1 MHSKLLLLILFF
13 LGFLSC
19 KNEGAEKPVLHRISG
34 QTMGT
39 NYNISYLSNDP
50 SVTKVLMD
58 SILIDINNAVSTYI
72 PESRISQFNMD
83 SMALNYSDIE
93 EVKSLIY
100 ASERNI
106 HFENNFRI
114 AKDIYTKTQGFF
126 DPSIMPLVNYWGFGY
141 KDKKAVLEIDS
152 VEVRSLAKLCDFSQW
167 KISTDSSGLNLTKPL
182 NAELDF
188 SAVAKGYAVDVLAE
202 FLQNNGITN
211 YMVEIGGEI
220 FCSGNNGNSDHWKIG
235 LSKPEIAASIK
246 DLQSIIQL
254 SDKAMASSG
263 NYRNYYDVNGR
274 IYGHEIN
281 PLTGFPEINELLG
294 VTVLADNCAEADALA
309 TAFMVMGKSRTM
321 EWLSLNS
328 DVESVL
334 FFRSENGEIDQIPLN
349 GIDQYLEKLSPN

>member
-1 MHSKLLLLILFF
+1 MRSKLLLLILVF
-13 LGFLSC
+13 LGLLSC
-19 KNEGAEKPVLHRISG
+19 KNETVDKPVLHRISG

-39 NYNISYLSNDP
+39 NYNISYLNTDP
-50 SVTKVLMD
+50 TVSKAQMD

-83 SMALNYSDIE
+83 SLANNYSDTE
-93 EVKSLIY
+93 DEYTLSY
-100 ASERNI
+100 ESERNP
-106 HFENNFRI
+106 HFEKNFRI
-114 AKDIYTKTQGFF
+114 AKDIYIETQGFF

-152 VEVRSLAKLCDFSQW
+152 TRVRDLAKLCDFSQW
-167 KISTDSSGLNLTKPL
+167 KISTDSSGLSLTKPA

-202 FLQNNGITN
+202 FLQNKGFAN

-220 FCSGNNGNSDHWKIG
+220 YCSGNNGNSDHWKIG
-235 LSKPEIAASIK
+235 LSKPEIAASVK
-246 DLQSIIQL
+246 DLQSIIHL

-294 VTVLADNCAEADALA
+294 VTVLADNCAKADALA

-321 EWLSLNS
+321 DWLGHNP
-328 DVESVL
+328 DVEAVL
-334 FFRSENGEIDQIPLN
+334 FFRNENDEIDQIPLN